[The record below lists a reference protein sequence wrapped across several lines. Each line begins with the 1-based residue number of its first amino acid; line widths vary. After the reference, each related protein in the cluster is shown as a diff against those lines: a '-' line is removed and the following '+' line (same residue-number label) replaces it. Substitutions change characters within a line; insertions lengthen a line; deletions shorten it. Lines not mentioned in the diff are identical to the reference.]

1 MRPANAERALVW
13 ITWPTGSLVDDRPP
27 SRTSTDSSKQAER
40 SASPHI
46 TLMPVN
52 DTSAAARDFVDR
64 RFAEMTL
71 SEKAERVRAITLAAN
86 QMALAGVRL
95 RFPDLSEG
103 ELLLEL
109 AKLRLGDDLVA
120 RVYGPARSS
129 G

>member
-1 MRPANAERALVW
+1 
-13 ITWPTGSLVDDRPP
+13 
-27 SRTSTDSSKQAER
+27 
-40 SASPHI
+40 
-46 TLMPVN
+46 MPVN